1 MCATPSRRRTS
12 CRAVPPCPSCPPPRP
27 IRPRSPARPRRA
39 PLTVW
44 SAATVGILEA
54 LGLMATALTGIDKIL
69 GSPLRPEGWLVV
81 VGLLVLAGWIVL
93 CAGSGAALFD
103 ASGQRLFTAVA
114 HAEIALVGM
123 LVVVTTATSMPLPVA
138 LPLPVLAVLALAVP
152 VVKLLL
158 VARRRHPALDRR
170 RAPRPRP
177 PSRPGRRAPRSGHRH
192 PRRHRPRADRGR
204 AAGAGARRRR
214 RPRLGVVGLRLL
226 RLTRPSRVTGWTA
239 LRTVSA

>member
-1 MCATPSRRRTS
+1 MAINVLDVRDTFAPSHVLPRRPALSVVSAAPTDSSTVTPLS
-12 CRAVPPCPSCPPPRP
+12 
-27 IRPRSPARPRRA
+27 RPRRA

-103 ASGQRLFTAVA
+103 ASGKRAFTAVA

-123 LVVVTTATSMPLPVA
+123 LVVVVTATSLSLPVA

-152 VVKLLL
+152 VAKLLL
-158 VARRRHPALDRR
+158 VGAPATQRWIVAGPRVRER
-170 RAPRPRP
+170 RADPVAAHRVLATVTVAAI
-177 PSRPGRRAPRSGHRH
+177 GLALTAVALLAPVHGGDAGLGSAASNAVFSG
-192 PRRHRPRADRGR
+192 
-204 AAGAGARRRR
+204 
-214 RPRLGVVGLRLL
+214 
-226 RLTRPSRVTGWTA
+226 
-239 LRTVSA
+239 

>member
-1 MCATPSRRRTS
+1 MAINVLDVRDTFAPSHVLPRRPHLSVVSATPTDSST
-12 CRAVPPCPSCPPPRP
+12 VT
-27 IRPRSPARPRRA
+27 ARPRRA

-123 LVVVTTATSMPLPVA
+123 LVVVTAATSTALPVA

-152 VVKLLL
+152 AVKLLAVRATATQRWIAAGPRARDRRPDPVAAHRGLATATL
-158 VARRRHPALDRR
+158 VAIGLALTAVALL
-170 RAPRPRP
+170 APVH
-177 PSRPGRRAPRSGHRH
+177 G
-192 PRRHRPRADRGR
+192 D
-204 AAGAGARRRR
+204 GAG
-214 RPRLGVVGLRLL
+214 LG
-226 RLTRPSRVTGWTA
+226 
-239 LRTVSA
+239 SASSDSVFSG

>member
-1 MCATPSRRRTS
+1 MAINVLDVRDTFAPSY
-12 CRAVPPCPSCPPPRP
+12 V
-27 IRPRSPARPRRA
+27 RPRRPALSVVSASPTDSSTVTQQSRPRRA

-103 ASGQRLFTAVA
+103 AGGRRSFVAVA
-114 HAEIALVGM
+114 RAEIALVGG
-123 LVVVTTATSMPLPVA
+123 LVVVTMATSTSLPVA

-152 VVKLLL
+152 VAKLVL
-158 VARRRHPALDRR
+158 VNAPATDRWI
-170 RAPRPRP
+170 
-177 PSRPGRRAPRSGHRH
+177 
-192 PRRHRPRADRGR
+192 
-204 AAGAGARRRR
+204 AAGPQVRER
-214 RPRLGVVGLRLL
+214 RPDPVAAHRALATVTLAAIGLALTAVTLLAPVHDGGAGLGATSSNSVF
-226 RLTRPSRVTGWTA
+226 SR
-239 LRTVSA
+239 

>member
-1 MCATPSRRRTS
+1 MAINVLDVRDTYAPSHVLPRRPALSVVSAAPTDSSTVTPF
-12 CRAVPPCPSCPPPRP
+12 
-27 IRPRSPARPRRA
+27 ARPRRA

-93 CAGSGAALFD
+93 SAGSGAALFD
-103 ASGQRLFTAVA
+103 ASGQRLYAAVA
-114 HAEIALVGM
+114 YAEIALVAM

-152 VVKLLL
+152 TAKLLL
-158 VARRRHPALDRR
+158 VGAPATQRWVS
-170 RAPRPRP
+170 AGPRTRE
-177 PSRPGRRAPRSGHRH
+177 
-192 PRRHRPRADRGR
+192 
-204 AAGAGARRRR
+204 R
-214 RPRLGVVGLRLL
+214 RPDPVAAHRGLATVTLVAIGLALTAVTLLAPVQGGDAGLG
-226 RLTRPSRVTGWTA
+226 
-239 LRTVSA
+239 SASSGAVFHG

>member
-1 MCATPSRRRTS
+1 VAINVLDARDTFAPSHVLPRRPHLSVVSATPTDSST
-12 CRAVPPCPSCPPPRP
+12 VT
-27 IRPRSPARPRRA
+27 ARPRRA

-114 HAEIALVGM
+114 HAEIALVGL
-123 LVVVTTATSMPLPVA
+123 LVVVTAATSMPLPVA
-138 LPLPVLAVLALAVP
+138 LPLPVLAALALAVP
-152 VVKLLL
+152 AVKLLAVRAAATQRWIAAGPRARDRRPDPVAAHRGLATATL
-158 VARRRHPALDRR
+158 VAIGLALTAVTLL
-170 RAPRPRP
+170 APVH
-177 PSRPGRRAPRSGHRH
+177 G
-192 PRRHRPRADRGR
+192 D
-204 AAGAGARRRR
+204 GAG
-214 RPRLGVVGLRLL
+214 LG
-226 RLTRPSRVTGWTA
+226 
-239 LRTVSA
+239 SASSDSVFSG